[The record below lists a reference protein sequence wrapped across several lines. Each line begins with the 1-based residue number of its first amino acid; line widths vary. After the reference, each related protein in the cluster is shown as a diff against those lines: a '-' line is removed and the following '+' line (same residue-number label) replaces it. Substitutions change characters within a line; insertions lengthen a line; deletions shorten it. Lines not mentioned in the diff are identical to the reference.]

1 MTDSNEVVGE
11 ASAKSGELTAEQV
24 RWRCPAEALGFADTS
39 ELTPMDHILGQA
51 DAVSALRY
59 GLENR
64 HKGNNVFVRGLSG
77 FGRTALIHEVI
88 EDLALPPSKL
98 PDLCYIHNF
107 ESPDQ
112 PRLLT
117 LPTGRGV
124 EFRDQMDDFAEF
136 VTIELPQFL
145 ASDYMK
151 GKVKQLALTHQEQLK
166 VLGQPFEADLQEAGL
181 VMVPMQVGQNTIP
194 VILPVMEGKAVQFEE
209 LQQMRLDGRIS
220 EEDFQK
226 IIEKISTFEKSLGEI
241 GEQVQSRQATQ
252 RDEQRQLYM
261 DEATGF
267 VATRIKAIQARFQ
280 LNNVTEFLASVQN
293 DLIHHRLSEQVSEDF
308 SRYYRVN
315 LICHH
320 GADERRKVINLN
332 TPNLSGL
339 IGKIDRSITPNSGMA
354 LSDHLM
360 IKPGALMEANGG
372 FLIIEVQD
380 LLNEPGAWQALLR
393 TLKSGLLEINQS
405 EYLLP
410 WSVTQLRPEPI
421 PVDVKVVLV
430 GDPEIYQLLDV
441 YESRFSSMFKILA
454 DFGDTIPRDKAGF
467 DAYANVVARLV
478 KRDDLVE
485 LSAEAVARLIEHGA
499 RICSQAGQLT
509 SRFGRIADITRE
521 ASFIA
526 QSEKANLVN
535 AQHVTSAI
543 ANSKHRADLPARRF
557 RRMIAEGSL
566 RIHVKGAEVGQ
577 VNGLAV
583 ATAGPLTFGFPTRIT
598 ASIGPGSA
606 GAINIERES
615 MLSGSVHT
623 KGFLIL
629 SGLLRHKLKLDH
641 PLAFSASI
649 AFEQTYGGI
658 DGDSASGAEFCCL
671 ISALTDLPLRQDLAM
686 TGAIDQKGHILPIG
700 GVTEKIEGYF
710 DACQSVDFTG
720 TQGVIIPRANAGELM
735 LREDV
740 VEAVAAGKFH
750 IYAIESID
758 QALSLF
764 LGKPAGEFKDGKYV
778 SDTVLGL
785 ARDKAHAYWESAKAI
800 AGKSS

>member
-1 MTDSNEVVGE
+1 MSTDDLK
-11 ASAKSGELTAEQV
+11 ALTAAEA
-24 RWRCPAEALGFADTS
+24 RWRLDPEMLGFKDTREIS
-39 ELTPMDHILGQA
+39 TQDNILGQD

-64 HKGNNVFVRGLSG
+64 HKGSNVFVRGLSG

-88 EDLALPPSKL
+88 EDLALTSANL

-112 PRLLT
+112 PRLLC
-117 LPTGRGV
+117 LPTGRGA
-124 EFRDQMDDFAEF
+124 EFRDQMEEFAEF

-145 ASDYMK
+145 SSDYMK
-151 GKVKQLALTHQEQLK
+151 GKVKQLAVTHQEQLK
-166 VLGQPFEADLQEAGL
+166 VLGQPFEAELQEAGL

-194 VILPVMEGKAVQFEE
+194 VILPVIDGKAVQFEE
-209 LQQMRLDGRIS
+209 LQQMRLDGRVS
-220 EEDFQK
+220 EEDFRK
-226 IIEKISTFEKSLGEI
+226 IVEKISTFEKSLGDI
-241 GEQVQSRQATQ
+241 GEQVQVRQASQ
-252 RDEQRQLYM
+252 REEQRKLYM
-261 DEATGF
+261 DEATRF
-267 VATRIKAIQARFQ
+267 VEARIKAIQSRFQ
-280 LNNVTEFLASVQN
+280 LENVAEFLADVQN

-308 SRYYRVN
+308 SRFYRVN

-320 GADERRKVINLN
+320 SGEERRKVINLN

-339 IGKIDRSITPNSGMA
+339 IGKIDRSITPGSGIA

-372 FLIIEVQD
+372 FLIIEAQD
-380 LLNEPGAWQALLR
+380 LLSEPGAWQALLR

-421 PVDVKVVLV
+421 PVDIKVVLV
-430 GDPEIYQLLDV
+430 GDPEIYHMLDA
-441 YESRFSSMFKILA
+441 YESRFTSMFKILA

-467 DAYANVVARLV
+467 AAYSNVVARLI
-478 KRDDLVE
+478 KRDDLLE
-485 LSAEAVARLIEHGA
+485 LTAGALARLIEHGA
-499 RICSQAGQLT
+499 RICSQRGQLT

-526 QSEKANLVN
+526 QKNNSELVE
-535 AQHVTSAI
+535 AVHVIEAI
-543 ANSKHRADLPARRF
+543 AHSKRRADLPARRF

-566 RIHVKGAEVGQ
+566 RIDVKGEEVGQ

-615 MLSGSVHT
+615 SLSGSVHT

-629 SGLLRHKLKLDH
+629 SGLLRHKLKLEH
-641 PLAFSASI
+641 PFAFSASI

-671 ISALTDLPLRQDLAM
+671 ISALTGLPMRQDLAM
-686 TGAIDQKGHILPIG
+686 TGAIDQKGNILPIG

-710 DACQSVDFTG
+710 DACTSVGFTG
-720 TQGVIIPRANAGELM
+720 TQGVIIPQANAGELM

-740 VEAVAAGKFH
+740 VEAIEAARFSVF
-750 IYAIESID
+750 AVENID
-758 QALSLF
+758 QALALF
-764 LGKPAGEFKDGKYV
+764 MQKTAGSFDSGSFETG
-778 SDTVLGL
+778 SILGL
-785 ARDKAHAYWESAKAI
+785 AREKAHAYWESTRAAS
-800 AGKSS
+800 APNS